1 MSGPSWHWRQCAAP
15 AAAVALRRVLTG
27 ALLAGAALTAAVPV
41 AHAEAAPPKSI
52 KDLVAQIEAATPQP
66 ARIAELNAVLAEA
79 FPAGAPVAG
88 QIAFLR
94 RQAQAAE
101 ELGHA
106 GKELELKR
114 RNAELARGTPDAARV
129 LMELAVRERNYG
141 DLTQAMRLVD
151 EVIALA
157 PPPGLLIGAY
167 GRVAIDRILMG
178 DVAGADEAQANAE
191 AAYRRAMLN
200 ARIASWFRSFWRN
213 QLECLHGSHL
223 ALRGKLTE
231 ADAAYR
237 RSIDAAIE
245 DARIAPQRFG
255 TPGLTAPHPDV
266 SQGLRDVCEL
276 NWARNLMQQRRH
288 VDAEV
293 LLRAQVERVMARV
306 GRDSPQVA
314 NALGGLGALYARQGR
329 YADAEALLGEA
340 VRIYERV
347 GAENGSGLVGRAR
360 GEYALALYVRGAYA
374 EAVAQVERWSG
385 APERN
390 PGSGP
395 AYLMALVRSGQGAR
409 ALPVA
414 DELLRRIQTR
424 YGERHPST
432 GHAKGA
438 RAMALQA
445 SGANAEALALYRD
458 AVRTIADARVRSAD
472 DGSESLNKRI
482 FGHILEGYLGLLADM
497 QGPEFSH
504 LFKQLP
510 ALESFAVADLIRAGS
525 VQKALAASAARAS
538 ADPALA
544 EVVRREQ
551 DFGEELA
558 ALQRTLGSLLA
569 APLEKQLTKVIAG
582 MRARIASIEKEQAG
596 LAAQIEQRFPAY
608 ANLIAPK
615 PPTQAE
621 TQRVLRDGEALL
633 AVLVGESRTF
643 IWAVPKSG
651 AAQFHAAAAGA
662 RQIEA
667 LTARVR
673 RTVDPFSHGLPGVP
687 PFALD
692 DAHAIYRLVVAPV
705 AATLG
710 DAKQVIVSA
719 NGVLGAFPFAMLPTA
734 PVAVNIEATPAYV
747 DYRKVPWLLRR
758 HAITQVPSVN
768 ALVTLRAL
776 PARAAAGSGSGS
788 GSGSG
793 FAGIGDPIFS
803 RAQMTALS
811 ADGTSVS
818 VRGAS
823 VTVRGGAQVALRSA
837 GRLDQIDSA
846 ELGRLERLP
855 DTSDE
860 VREIAAIFGAGSDV
874 LLQASANEKEV
885 KGRDWRRKRV
895 ILFATHGLVPGELNG
910 LDQPALALTAPDVA
924 GIDGDG
930 LLTVEEILNLKLDAD
945 WVVLSACNTA
955 SGSVEGAEALSGLG
969 RAFFYAGTRALL
981 ASNWPVETVSAKM
994 ITTGIFKRQAAQLTL
1009 SKADALRA
1017 TMLDLIDAGEAKDSA
1032 GKPVYSYAHPM
1043 FWAPFSLVGDGS

>member
-1 MSGPSWHWRQCAAP
+1 MSGDKRRCAVH
-15 AAAVALRRVLTG
+15 AAAAGAALRQGLTG
-27 ALLAGAALTAAVPV
+27 ALLAGAVLAAV
-41 AHAEAAPPKSI
+41 ASAAYAEAAPPKSI
-52 KDLVAQIEAATPQP
+52 KELVAQIEAAAPQP
-66 ARIAELNAVLAEA
+66 ARIAELNAVLAEVL
-79 FPAGAPVAG
+79 PASAPVAE

-114 RNAELARGTPDAARV
+114 RTAELARGTPDAARA

-141 DLTQAMRLVD
+141 DLTQSMRLVD
-151 EVIALA
+151 EVIGLA
-157 PPPGLLIGAY
+157 PPPGVLIGAY
-167 GRVAIDRILMG
+167 GRVAIDRVLMG
-178 DVAGADEAQANAE
+178 DLAGADEAQSNAE

-200 ARIASWFRSFWRN
+200 ARFAAWFRSFWRN
-213 QLECLHGSHL
+213 QLECLHGTHL
-223 ALRGKLTE
+223 ALRGKLSD
-231 ADAAYR
+231 ADAAFR
-237 RSIDAAIE
+237 RSINAAIE
-245 DARIAPQRFG
+245 DIRIAPRRFA
-255 TPGLTAPHPDV
+255 TPGLNAPPPGV
-266 SQGLRDVCEL
+266 SEALRDLCEL
-276 NWARNLMQQRRH
+276 NWARTLMQQRRH

-340 VRIYERV
+340 VRIYERT

-360 GEYALALYVRGAYA
+360 GEYAQALYVRGAYT
-374 EAVAQVERWSG
+374 EAAAQVERWSG
-385 APERN
+385 EPERN
-390 PGSGP
+390 PGLGAP
-395 AYLMALVRSGQGAR
+395 YLIALVHGGQGAR
-409 ALPVA
+409 ALQWA
-414 DELLRRIQTR
+414 DPLLLRVASR
-424 YGERHPST
+424 YGAQHLFSGQIR
-432 GHAKGA
+432 GA
-438 RAMALQA
+438 RALALQA
-445 SGANAEALALYRD
+445 SGAKAEALAEYRE
-458 AVRTIADARVRSAD
+458 AVRIIANARTRSSD
-472 DGSESLNKRI
+472 DGSESLGKRI
-482 FGHILEGYLGLLADM
+482 FGHILEGYMGLLADM
-497 QGPEFSH
+497 QAPEFSH
-504 LFKQLP
+504 LFKEPP

-551 DFGEELA
+551 DFGEELST
-558 ALQRTLGSLLA
+558 LQRTLGALLA
-569 APLEKQLTKVIAG
+569 APLEQQLTKVIAD
-582 MRARIASIEKEQAG
+582 MRARIAAIEKEQAG
-596 LAAQIEQRFPAY
+596 LTGQIEQRFPAY

-633 AVLVGESRTF
+633 AVLVGETRTF
-643 IWAVPKSG
+643 VWAVPKSG

-662 RQIEA
+662 KQIEA

-776 PARAAAGSGSGS
+776 PARTDAGLGSGAS
-788 GSGSG
+788 

-811 ADGTSVS
+811 AGGSSVS

-874 LLQASANEKEV
+874 LLQTSANEKEV

-994 ITTGIFKRQAAQLTL
+994 ITTGIFKRQAAQITL

-1032 GKPVYSYAHPM
+1032 GKAVYSYAHPM

>member
-1 MSGPSWHWRQCAAP
+1 MSRRCPYPHRDRYPALCERVACCAILLRRAVVCALLVLAAP
-15 AAAVALRRVLTG
+15 AVS
-27 ALLAGAALTAAVPV
+27 
-41 AHAEAAPPKSI
+41 AETAPPKSI
-52 KDLVAQIEAATPQP
+52 KDLIAQIEAAQP
-66 ARIAELNAVLAEA
+66 RAERIAELKAILAEP
-79 FPAGAPVAG
+79 FPAQAQVRD

-94 RQAQAAE
+94 RQGQAAE
-101 ELGHA
+101 ELGQT
-106 GKELELKR
+106 GKELEIKR
-114 RNAELARGTPDAARV
+114 RAAALARGTDAAARS
-129 LMELAVRERNYG
+129 LMDLAVRERLYG
-141 DLTQAMRLVD
+141 DLTQSIALVN
-151 EVIALA
+151 EVIELR
-157 PPPGLLIGAY
+157 PLSGFLISTY
-167 GRVAIDRILMG
+167 GRLAIDRAATG
-178 DVAGADEAQANAE
+178 DIAGADEAQRQADQ
-191 AAYRRAMLN
+191 AYQRSMGNSRA
-200 ARIASWFRSFWRN
+200 ASWYRHAWRGG
-213 QLECLHGSHL
+213 LECLRGNHL
-223 ALRGKLTE
+223 MVRGKLVE
-231 ADAAYR
+231 ADAAFR
-237 RSIDAAIE
+237 RAIDAAID
-245 DARIAPQRFG
+245 DAQIAGQRFAALG
-255 TPGLTAPHPDV
+255 ADAPTPDMAQA
-266 SQGLRDVCEL
+266 SRDVCEL
-276 NWARNLMQQRRH
+276 SWAAVLTQQRRH

-293 LLRAQVERVMARV
+293 MLRAQVQRVIARV

-314 NALGGLGALYARQGR
+314 GALGALGALYSRQGR
-329 YADAEALLGEA
+329 FADAEALLGEA

-360 GEYALALYVRGAYA
+360 GEYAQTLYARGAYA

-385 APERN
+385 NAARN
-390 PGSGP
+390 PGVGAS
-395 AYLMALVRSGQGAR
+395 YLIALAQSGQAAR
-409 ALPVA
+409 ALPAA
-414 DELLRRIQTR
+414 DALVQRFEVRFGATHLF
-424 YGERHPST
+424 T
-432 GHAKGA
+432 GQAKGA

-445 SGANAEALALYRD
+445 SGAKADALAAYRE
-458 AVRTIADARVRSAD
+458 AVSIIANARVRSND
-472 DGSESLNKRI
+472 GGSESLGKRI
-482 FGHILEGYLGLLADM
+482 FGHILEGYMGLLADL
-497 QGPEFSH
+497 QGPEFSD
-504 LFKQLP
+504 LFKQPP
-510 ALESFAVADLIRAGS
+510 ALESFAVADLMRAGS

-551 DFGEELA
+551 DFGEELST
-558 ALQRTLGSLLA
+558 LQRTLGSLLA
-569 APLEKQLTKVIAG
+569 APLEKQLTKVIAD
-582 MRARIASIEKEQAG
+582 MRARIASIDKEQAG

-615 PPTQAE
+615 PPSQAE

-633 AVLVGESRTF
+633 AVLVGETRTF
-643 IWAVPKSG
+643 VWAVPKSG

-662 RQIEA
+662 KQIEA

-687 PFALD
+687 PFALA

-747 DYRKVPWLLRR
+747 DYRTVPWLLRR

-776 PARAAAGSGSGS
+776 PARTDAGSS
-788 GSGSG
+788 

-811 ADGTSVS
+811 AGGTSVS

-846 ELGRLERLP
+846 DLGRLERLP

-874 LLQASANEKEV
+874 LLQTSANEKEV
-885 KGRDWRRKRV
+885 KTRDWRRKRV
-895 ILFATHGLVPGELNG
+895 ILFATHGLVPGDLNG

-924 GIDGDG
+924 GVEGDG

-981 ASNWPVETVSAKM
+981 ASNWPVETVSAKQ
-994 ITTGIFKRQAAQLTL
+994 ITTGIFKRQAAQPRL

-1017 TMLDLIDAGEAKDSA
+1017 TMLDLIDAGEARDGT
-1032 GKPVYSYAHPM
+1032 GKSLYSYAHPM

>member
-1 MSGPSWHWRQCAAP
+1 MSGDSRRCATHA
-15 AAAVALRRVLTG
+15 AAAVLRRGLTG
-27 ALLAGAALTAAVPV
+27 ALLAGAALTAAVP
-41 AHAEAAPPKSI
+41 AAQAEAAPPKSI
-52 KDLVAQIEAATPQP
+52 KDMVAQIEAAKPQP
-66 ARIAELNAVLAEA
+66 QRIAELNAVMAEP
-79 FPAGAPVAG
+79 FPATAPVPQ

-94 RQAQAAE
+94 RQGLAAE
-101 ELGHA
+101 ELGHT
-106 GKELELKR
+106 GRELELKR
-114 RNAELARGTPDAARV
+114 RNADLARGTPDAARI
-129 LMELAVRERNYG
+129 LMELAVRERSFG
-141 DLTQAMRLVD
+141 DLTQSMQLVD
-151 EVIALA
+151 EVIRLA
-157 PPPGLLIGAY
+157 PPPGALIGAY
-167 GRVAIDRILMG
+167 GRVAIDKVLIA
-178 DVAGADEAQANAE
+178 DVAGAEEAQRNAD
-191 AAYRRAMLN
+191 AAFQRAMGN
-200 ARIASWFRSFWRN
+200 ARAAGWFRHLWRN
-213 QLECLHGSHL
+213 QLECLRGVHL
-223 ALRGKLTE
+223 GLRGRLAE

-237 RSIDAAIE
+237 RGTEAAIE
-245 DARIAPQRFG
+245 DAALAAQRYA
-255 TPGLTAPHPDV
+255 TPGLNAPLPNV
-266 SQGLRDVCEL
+266 SQTAREGCEL
-276 NWARNLMQQRRH
+276 NWARNLMLQRRH
-288 VDAEV
+288 VDAEIM
-293 LLRAQVERVMARV
+293 LRAQVERTIARV

-314 NALGGLGALYARQGR
+314 GALGGLGAVYARQGR
-329 YADAEALLGEA
+329 YADAEVLLGEA

-347 GAENGSGLVGRAR
+347 GAEDGSALVARAR
-360 GEYALALYVRGAYA
+360 GEYALALYVRGAYT
-374 EAVAQVERWSG
+374 EAVAQVDRWSG
-385 APERN
+385 TPERN
-390 PGSGP
+390 PGAVP
-395 AYLMALVRSGQGAR
+395 AYLMALVQSGQGVR
-409 ALPVA
+409 ALPA
-414 DELLRRIQTR
+414 TEALLRRIQTR
-424 YGERHPST
+424 YGEHHPLT
-432 GHAKGA
+432 GHARGA

-445 SGANAEALALYRD
+445 TGARAEALAAYRD

-482 FGHILEGYLGLLADM
+482 FGQILEGYLGLLADM
-497 QGPEFSH
+497 QAAEFSH
-504 LFKQLP
+504 LFKQPP

-558 ALQRTLGSLLA
+558 TLQRTLGSLLA
-569 APLEKQLTKVIAG
+569 APPEKQLTKVIG
-582 MRARIASIEKEQAG
+582 DMRARIASIEKEQSG
-596 LAAQIEQRFPAY
+596 LAAEIERRFPAY

-621 TQRVLRDGEALL
+621 TQRVLREGEALL
-633 AVLVGESRTF
+633 AVLVGETRTF
-643 IWAVPKSG
+643 VWAVPKSG

-662 RQIEA
+662 KQIEA

-710 DAKQVIVSA
+710 DAKHVIVSA

-776 PARAAAGSGSGS
+776 PARTDAAPS
-788 GSGSG
+788 

-811 ADGTSVS
+811 AG
-818 VRGAS
+818 GAS
-823 VTVRGGAQVALRSA
+823 VTVRGGAQVSLRSA

-846 ELGRLERLP
+846 ELGRLARLP

-860 VREIAAIFGAGSDV
+860 VREIAAIFGGGADV
-874 LLQASANEKEV
+874 LLQVGANEKEV
-885 KGRDWRRKRV
+885 KGRDWRNKRV

-924 GIDGDG
+924 GVEGDG

-981 ASNWPVETVSAKM
+981 ASNWPVETVSAKLL
-994 ITTGIFKRQAAQLTL
+994 TTGIFKRQAALKTL

-1017 TMLDLIDAGEAKDSA
+1017 TMMDLIDSGTARDSA
-1032 GKPVYSYAHPM
+1032 GQPLFSYAHPM